1 MTACRAV
8 TWVLRKDAASAV
20 FHGAPCANRSAPGWI
35 CQHSIGCVHP
45 DARYNKYFAG
55 KPCGRAGVKE
65 APRDSGILALMPA
78 LGPFHKL
85 TSHQRHAFLAA
96 FLGWTLDSLD
106 FFLLVFCVKA
116 IAGEF
121 RVEPSAVLGA
131 IFLTQAFR
139 PVGALLFGA
148 LADRYGRR
156 PVLMA
161 NILGFSVIELACAFA
176 PSLNVLLVLR
186 ALFGIAM
193 GGEWGVGAAL
203 AFETL
208 PKEDRGTFSGILQ
221 EGYALG
227 SIVASGAFGLLFA
240 GFHWHGLT
248 IPGIGWR
255 GLFILGSTPALLALY
270 VQSRVAESP
279 VWLASAKKRMARAA
293 VHARPAWPEQLMQFL
308 PTFLFLVL
316 LMTAFMSFS
325 HGTQDVYP
333 TFLAVAMKLTPST
346 IGLIGVL
353 YGLGSI
359 AGGIIFGVL
368 SERWGRKRA
377 IVTAALLSIPVIP
390 LYAYGHNAVTLG
402 VGAVLMQFMV
412 QGAWGV
418 VPAYLTELSPA
429 PVRATAP
436 GLAYQ
441 LGALITSWNG
451 KGQAL
456 AAERWGNYPAVLA
469 ITVVVVALVLAGLAS
484 LGREAKGREMSTT

>member
-1 MTACRAV
+1 MS
-8 TWVLRKDAASAV
+8 VLGR
-20 FHGAPCANRSAPGWI
+20 FQTLTRS
-35 CQHSIGCVHP
+35 
-45 DARYNKYFAG
+45 
-55 KPCGRAGVKE
+55 
-65 APRDSGILALMPA
+65 
-78 LGPFHKL
+78 
-85 TSHQRHAFLAA
+85 QRHAFAAA

-121 RVEPSAVLGA
+121 RTQPSAVLGA
-131 IFLTQAFR
+131 VFLTQAFR
-139 PVGALLFGA
+139 PVGALLFGM

-176 PSLNVLLVLR
+176 PSLNALLVLR
-186 ALFGIAM
+186 ALFGVAM

-203 AFETL
+203 VFESL
-208 PKEDRGTFSGILQ
+208 PKEGRGTFSGLLQ

-227 SIVASGAFGLLFA
+227 SILASVAFGLFFA
-240 GFHWHGLT
+240 GIHWHGLAL
-248 IPGIGWR
+248 PGIGWR
-255 GLFILGSTPALLALY
+255 GLFIMGATPALLVLY
-270 VQSRVAESP
+270 VQARVPESP
-279 VWLASAKKRMARAA
+279 VWSDSHQKRISHAA
-293 VHARPAWPEQLMQFL
+293 LHAAPTWPKQLVHFL
-308 PTFLFLVL
+308 PTFLFLVV

-333 TFLAVAMKLTPST
+333 TFLAVAAKLSPRT

-353 YGLGSI
+353 YGFGSI
-359 AGGIIFGVL
+359 AGGITFGAL
-368 SERWGRKRA
+368 SETWGRKRA
-377 IVTAALLSIPVIP
+377 IITAALLALPVIP
-390 LYAYGHNAVTLG
+390 LYAYGHTAVTLG
-402 VGAVLMQFMV
+402 IGAVLMQFMV

-456 AAERWGNYPAVLA
+456 AAERWGSYPAVLA
-469 ITVVVVALVLAGLAS
+469 VTVAVVALALAGLTA
-484 LGREAKGREMSTT
+484 LGREAKGREMTEA

>member
-1 MTACRAV
+1 M
-8 TWVLRKDAASAV
+8 LRRMSLPGQFEKLS
-20 FHGAPCANRSAPGWI
+20 GA
-35 CQHSIGCVHP
+35 
-45 DARYNKYFAG
+45 
-55 KPCGRAGVKE
+55 
-65 APRDSGILALMPA
+65 
-78 LGPFHKL
+78 
-85 TSHQRHAFLAA
+85 QRHVFLAA

-121 RVEPSAVLGA
+121 RTQPSAVMGA
-131 IFLTQAFR
+131 VFLTQAFR
-139 PVGALLFGA
+139 PIGALLFGM

-161 NILGFSVIELACAFA
+161 NILGFSVIELGCAFA
-176 PSLNVLLVLR
+176 PSLHVLLALR

-193 GGEWGVGAAL
+193 GGVWGVGAAL
-203 AFETL
+203 VFETL
-208 PKEDRGTFSGILQ
+208 PTEGRGTFSGILQ
-221 EGYALG
+221 EGYAFG
-227 SIVASGAFGLLFA
+227 SILASAAFGLLFA

-248 IPGIGWR
+248 APAIGWR
-255 GLFILGSTPALLALY
+255 GLFILGSSPALLAFY
-270 VQSRVAESP
+270 VQARVAESP
-279 VWLASAKKRMARAA
+279 VWLAAAKKRRSRTAADGAARM
-293 VHARPAWPEQLMQFL
+293 QLLLHFL

-333 TFLAVAMKLTPST
+333 TFLAVEAKLSPEA

-353 YGLGSI
+353 YGIGSI
-359 AGGIIFGVL
+359 AGGIVFGAL
-368 SERWGRKRA
+368 SEKWGRKRA
-377 IVTAALLSIPVIP
+377 IVTAALLAIPVIP
-390 LYAYGHNAVTLG
+390 LYAYGHSAVTLA

-441 LGALITSWNG
+441 LGGLITSWNG

-456 AAERWGNYPAVLA
+456 AAERWGSYPAVLSF
-469 ITVVVVALVLAGLAS
+469 TVVVVALVLAGLAS
-484 LGREAKGREMSTT
+484 LGREAKGREMTEA

>member
-1 MTACRAV
+1 M
-8 TWVLRKDAASAV
+8 
-20 FHGAPCANRSAPGWI
+20 
-35 CQHSIGCVHP
+35 SIIGQFK
-45 DARYNKYFAG
+45 N
-55 KPCGRAGVKE
+55 
-65 APRDSGILALMPA
+65 
-78 LGPFHKL
+78 L
-85 TSHQRHAFLAA
+85 TSSQRHTFLAT

-106 FFLLVFCVKA
+106 FFLLVFCVKS
-116 IAGEF
+116 IASEF
-121 RVEPSAVLGA
+121 HTQPSNVLGA
-131 IFLTQAFR
+131 VFLTQAFR
-139 PVGALLFGA
+139 PLGALLFGM

-156 PVLMA
+156 PLLMM
-161 NILGFSVIELACAFA
+161 NILAFSVIELACAFA
-176 PSLNVLLVLR
+176 PSLNTLLILR
-186 ALFGIAM
+186 ALFGVAM

-208 PKEDRGTFSGILQ
+208 PREGRGIFSGILQ
-221 EGYALG
+221 EGYAVG
-227 SIVASGAFGLLFA
+227 SILASAAFGLLYA
-240 GFHWHGLT
+240 GIQWHGLT

-255 GLFILGSTPALLALY
+255 GLFILGSTPALLAFY
-270 VQSRVAESP
+270 VQARVEESP
-279 VWLASAKKRMARAA
+279 VWLAGARERAA
-293 VHARPAWPEQLMQFL
+293 RTAVKVETTRAQQLVHFL

-333 TFLAVAMKLTPST
+333 TFLAVAIKLSPET

-359 AGGIIFGVL
+359 AGGIVFGAL

-377 IVTAALLSIPVIP
+377 IVVAALLSIPVIP
-390 LYAYGHNAVTLG
+390 LYAYGHSAIALG
-402 VGAVLMQFMV
+402 LGAVMMQFMV

-441 LGALITSWNG
+441 LGGLITSWNS

-456 AAERWGNYPAVLA
+456 AAEHWHNYPLVLA
-469 ITVVVVALVLAGLAS
+469 STVVVVALSLAGLAS
-484 LGREAKGREMSTT
+484 LGKEAKGRDMTEN

>member
-1 MTACRAV
+1 MGESKRPLGFKAARPRRMA
-8 TWVLRKDAASAV
+8 LRPSAILPPMPV
-20 FHGAPCANRSAPGWI
+20 MAPFQRLS
-35 CQHSIGCVHP
+35 
-45 DARYNKYFAG
+45 
-55 KPCGRAGVKE
+55 
-65 APRDSGILALMPA
+65 PA
-78 LGPFHKL
+78 
-85 TSHQRHAFLAA
+85 QRRAFLAA

-106 FFLLVFCVKA
+106 FFILIFCVPA

-121 RVEPSAVLGA
+121 RTQPSAILGA
-131 IFLTQAFR
+131 VLLTQAFR
-139 PVGALLFGA
+139 PVGALLFGM

-176 PSLNVLLVLR
+176 PSLGVLLVLR

-203 AFETL
+203 VFETL
-208 PKEDRGTFSGILQ
+208 PKEGRGTFSGILQ
-221 EGYALG
+221 EGYAVG
-227 SIVASGAFGLLFA
+227 SILASAAFGLLYT
-240 GFHWHGLT
+240 GVHWHGLSV
-248 IPGIGWR
+248 PGIGWR
-255 GLFILGSTPALLALY
+255 GLFVLGASPALLAFY
-270 VQSRVAESP
+270 VQFRVAESP
-279 VWLASAKKRMARAA
+279 VWLAGARKSREGAA
-293 VHARPAWPEQLMQFL
+293 RDAGGSQTRRLIEFL
-308 PTFLFLVL
+308 PRFLFLVV

-333 TFLAVAMKLTPST
+333 TFLAVGAKLSPQT

-353 YGLGSI
+353 YGFGSI
-359 AGGIIFGVL
+359 AGGMVFGAL

-377 IVTAALLSIPVIP
+377 IVVAALLAIPVIP
-390 LYAYGHNAVTLG
+390 LYAYGHSAFTLG

-441 LGALITSWNG
+441 LGGLITSWNG
-451 KGQAL
+451 QGQAL
-456 AAERWGNYPAVLA
+456 AAERWHNYPAVLA
-469 ITVVVVALVLAGLAS
+469 ITVIVVALALAGLAAV
-484 LGREAKGREMSTT
+484 GHEAKGAEMAEN